1 MVANNKIQIFF
12 AATLGRVRSHTT
24 TNIKTVGGIIESFFD
39 GREQQNPNIFRGNA
53 RACALPQKK

>member
-1 MVANNKIQIFF
+1 
-12 AATLGRVRSHTT
+12 VRSHTT